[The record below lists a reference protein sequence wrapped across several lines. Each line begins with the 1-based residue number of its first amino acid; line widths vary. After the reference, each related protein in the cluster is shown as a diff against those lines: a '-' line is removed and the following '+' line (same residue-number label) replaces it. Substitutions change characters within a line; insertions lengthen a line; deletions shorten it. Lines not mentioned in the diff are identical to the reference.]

1 MTSKAIGFLNFKFS
15 ADLTSFER
23 AMNKAQKK
31 LKKFGKSMQRIGK
44 NMSQNLTMPILALG
58 AVSLKTFADFEQSM
72 LKVKAV
78 SGATD
83 KNFKLLTE
91 SAKKLGSSTMF
102 TASQVATLQ
111 FELSKLGFNPKEILA
126 STEAILQLAQ
136 ATDTELGEAA
146 KTTAVALN
154 SFNAEASEAQ
164 RFADIM
170 ALASSSAAMD
180 MEKFA
185 AALPVVGATSRLAGD
200 SFEEL
205 SAKLQVLADSGME
218 GGSMGTHLNKIYSK
232 LAKSGSTWDEGMQKL
247 IDSNFDMVLAQEMF
261 GDRAFKS
268 ALILA
273 ENIDKTKKYT
283 IANKEASGIAK
294 EMADIMDSGVGGA
307 MRRMKSQ
314 LEGVAIELGQQLIP
328 IFTKVIEKVGQVVK
342 WFTSLSDEQKKNIVK
357 WGLVIAAIGPVLII
371 IGKMSIGLGAL
382 VGALKTVGTLIIANP
397 YMAFAAAIGV
407 VAISL
412 TDWADGLFGVSGAQK
427 AVNDINSTAAKA
439 ISRQKSDVD
448 LLTATLK
455 DENSTLEEKESALK
469 QLNKISPEYYGK
481 LNAAALDVGA
491 LDIATQ
497 NYTESIL
504 HQARAEASKAKL
516 AELNAVLLGYELRGV
531 KKGSDAYNL
540 FTAKT
545 QLQIK
550 AVMELIGENKKLSST
565 NEEVVDTTSDVIVE
579 TEDLTTK
586 VSGLGAALG
595 KINKG
600 DVDKFSSI
608 EDQFKGL
615 VVWTKELTTSQKLL
629 NASMG
634 MFGDIV
640 TSSLTEALNSGDNFF
655 QVFLDGIKKAIR
667 ALLIQLA
674 VMTAIQMLMGNI
686 PVGGLKAALTS
697 NLGEIMNVQLADGG
711 IVTGPTTALIGEGE
725 GTSISNPE
733 VVAPLDKLKQ
743 YMGGGS
749 QNVVVTGKLVGNDIW
764 LSNEKTEFNRQR
776 TT

>member
-328 IFTKVIEKVGQVVK
+328 IFTKVIKKVEQAVK
-342 WFTSLSDEQKKNIVK
+342 WFSDLSDEQKKSIVK
-357 WGLVIAAIGPVLII
+357 WGLILAAVGPVLII

-382 VGALKTVGTLIIANP
+382 VGALKTVGTLIITNP

-448 LLTATLK
+448 LLTMALK
-455 DENSTLEEKESALK
+455 DENTTLEEKETALK

-491 LDIATQ
+491 LDVATQ

-516 AELNAVLLGYELRGV
+516 AELNAVLLEFELNGI
-531 KKGSDAYNL
+531 KKGSKVYNL
-540 FTAKT
+540 MTAKT

-550 AVMELIGENKKLSST
+550 AVMDLIGENKKIGESLAGLDD
-565 NEEVVDTTSDVIVE
+565 EKEII
-579 TEDLTTK
+579 EDLTTEIN
-586 VSGLGAALG
+586 GLGSSLG
-595 KINKG
+595 KILDG
-600 DVDKFSSI
+600 DKIEMFSSV

-674 VMTAIQMLMGNI
+674 VMTAIQMLMGKV

-697 NLGEIMNVQLADGG
+697 NLGEIMNVQLAEGG
-711 IVTGPTTALIGEGE
+711 IVTGPTTALIGEGA

-749 QNVVVTGKLVGNDIW
+749 QNVVVTGKIVGNDIW
-764 LSNEKTEFNRQR
+764 LSNEKTQFNRQR

>member
-1 MTSKAIGFLNFKFS
+1 MASKAIGFLNFKFS

-328 IFTKVIEKVGQVVK
+328 IFTKVIKKVEQAVK
-342 WFTSLSDEQKKNIVK
+342 WFSDLSDEQKKSIVK
-357 WGLVIAAIGPVLII
+357 WGLILAAVGPVLII

-382 VGALKTVGTLIIANP
+382 VGALKTVGTLIITNP

-448 LLTATLK
+448 LLTMALK
-455 DENSTLEEKESALK
+455 DENTTLEEKETALK

-491 LDIATQ
+491 LDVATQ

-516 AELNAVLLGYELRGV
+516 AELNAVLLEFELNGI
-531 KKGSDAYNL
+531 KKGSKVYNL
-540 FTAKT
+540 MTAKT

-550 AVMELIGENKKLSST
+550 AVMDLIGENKKIGESLAGLDD
-565 NEEVVDTTSDVIVE
+565 EKEII
-579 TEDLTTK
+579 EDLTTEIN
-586 VSGLGAALG
+586 GLGSSLG
-595 KINKG
+595 KILDG
-600 DVDKFSSI
+600 DKIEMFSSV

-674 VMTAIQMLMGNI
+674 VMTAIQMLMGKV

-697 NLGEIMNVQLADGG
+697 NLGEIMNVQLAEGG
-711 IVTGPTTALIGEGE
+711 IVTGPTTALIGEGA

-749 QNVVVTGKLVGNDIW
+749 QNVVVTGKIVGNDIW
-764 LSNEKTEFNRQR
+764 LSNEKTQFNRQR